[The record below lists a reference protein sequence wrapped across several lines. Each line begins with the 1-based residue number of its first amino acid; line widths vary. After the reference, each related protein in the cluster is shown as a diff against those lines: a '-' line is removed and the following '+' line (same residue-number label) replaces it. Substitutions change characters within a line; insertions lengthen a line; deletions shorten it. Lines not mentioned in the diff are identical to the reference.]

1 MMNVRNTEE
10 TMFTQPKAY
19 CYNNDA
25 KMRQSRSMRAAYR
38 KALKALNSVAI
49 PTEEYGMT
57 VHFNPGGIAVWGE
70 TYAKITRNGFPVV
83 EAYDTSMGLLVRQWD
98 GRNSGR
104 NHYVT
109 TLDQFV
115 NLVLNLA
122 NTPFVRF

>member
-1 MMNVRNTEE
+1 
-10 TMFTQPKAY
+10 MFSQPNATATTKPQKPA
-19 CYNNDA
+19 N
-25 KMRQSRSMRAAYR
+25 RAACAPCTS
-38 KALKALNSVAI
+38 KALKALNSHAV
-49 PTEEYGMT
+49 PTEAYDMN
-57 VHFNPGGIAVWGE
+57 VHFNRGGIAVWGE

-104 NHYVT
+104 NHYVK

-122 NTPFVRF
+122 NQPFVRF

>member
-1 MMNVRNTEE
+1 
-10 TMFTQPKAY
+10 MFTQPNLY
-19 CYNNDA
+19 CYNETA
-25 KMRQSRSMRAAYR
+25 KDSQSRSVRSLYR

-49 PTEEYGMT
+49 PTETYDMN
-57 VHFNPGGIAVWGE
+57 VRFNRGGIAVWGE

-98 GRNSGR
+98 GRNSGC

-109 TLDQFV
+109 TLEQFV
-115 NLVLNLA
+115 ELVINLA